1 MFLSIYN
8 ALTYIRRLKTFQL
21 IAADEQQRG
30 TPNFPFGQDGS
41 EERIA
46 KILNEANKAMSSS
59 SGTIKDMPG
68 TPPSIP
74 PPNPLS
80 FSSQVSLTT
89 VPRYYIT
96 FSVLDYLILASILG
110 TRYIT

>member
-21 IAADEQQRG
+21 IAADEHQRG

-59 SGTIKDMPG
+59 SGTNKDMPG

-80 FSSQVSLTT
+80 FSSQVSLT
-89 VPRYYIT
+89 RYYIT
-96 FSVLDYLILASILG
+96 FLVLDYLILASILG

>member
-21 IAADEQQRG
+21 IAADEHQRG

-59 SGTIKDMPG
+59 SGTNKDMPG

-80 FSSQVSLTT
+80 FSSQVSLT
-89 VPRYYIT
+89 RYYIT
-96 FSVLDYLILASILG
+96 FSVLDYLNLASILG

>member
-21 IAADEQQRG
+21 IAADEHQRG

-59 SGTIKDMPG
+59 SGTNKDMPG

-80 FSSQVSLTT
+80 FSSQVSLT
-89 VPRYYIT
+89 RYYIT

>member
-21 IAADEQQRG
+21 IAADEHQRG

-59 SGTIKDMPG
+59 SGTNKDMPG

-80 FSSQVSLTT
+80 FSSQVSLT
-89 VPRYYIT
+89 RYYIT
-96 FSVLDYLILASILG
+96 FSALDYLILASILG